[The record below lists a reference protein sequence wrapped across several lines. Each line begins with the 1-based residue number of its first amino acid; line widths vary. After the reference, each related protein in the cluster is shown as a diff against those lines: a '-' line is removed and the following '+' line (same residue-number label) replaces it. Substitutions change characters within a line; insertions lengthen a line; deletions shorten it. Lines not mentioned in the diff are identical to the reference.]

1 VQPVGKE
8 AIMDEFADL
17 FSSEL
22 ATRVYLIVSLL
33 FVLLYVAGFLLLR
46 GLAFPR
52 NRRPIISQHV
62 VPGFGAALVAGAI
75 GFGLLSAII
84 GKTPL
89 PRVQSAV
96 TISPE
101 ELQRQIDMNTLP
113 ILRVDNPI

>member
-1 VQPVGKE
+1 
-8 AIMDEFADL
+8 MDEFGEI

-33 FVLLYVAGFLLLR
+33 FVVLYVAGLLLLR
-46 GLAFPR
+46 GLPSPR

-62 VPGFGAALVAGAI
+62 VPGLGAAFVAGAI
-75 GFGLLSAII
+75 GFGLYSAIVS
-84 GKTPL
+84 KTVVA
-89 PRVQSAV
+89 RVQSAV

-113 ILRVDNPI
+113 VLRVDNPI

>member
-1 VQPVGKE
+1 
-8 AIMDEFADL
+8 MDEFADL
-17 FSSEL
+17 FRSEL

-46 GLAFPR
+46 VLPSPR

-62 VPGFGAALVAGAI
+62 VPGLGAAFVAGAI
-75 GFGLLSAII
+75 GFGLYSAIVS
-84 GKTPL
+84 KTVVA
-89 PRVQSAV
+89 RVQSAV

-113 ILRVDNPI
+113 VLRVDNPI

>member
-1 VQPVGKE
+1 
-8 AIMDEFADL
+8 MDEFADL

-46 GLAFPR
+46 GLPSPR

-62 VPGFGAALVAGAI
+62 VPGLGAALVAGAI
-75 GFGLLSAII
+75 GFGLLSTII

-96 TISPE
+96 TISPT

-113 ILRVDNPI
+113 VLRVDNPI